1 MSSNLFTLFII
12 VIIHLIVAG
21 IILINIGKRKKK
33 QGLFTAGIIMLAT
46 APVLLLV
53 VFMLY
58 TSVSSVGVLLLIFL
72 APIAILVG
80 AIVAITYSIIFIANG
95 FADRRPKKITTGFI
109 LLFGTLTIIVTPIV
123 LISIFGLPIALM

>member
-95 FADRRPKKITTGFI
+95 FADHRPKKITAGFI